1 MCEEEEH
8 SSDSSSAVRSSALDL
23 PQTKAGMFR
32 WKGWSLRKY
41 QSQREG
47 LSINSCISLAS
58 HPVLPPLTKLPWW
71 LREKPREI
79 QISVNY

>member
-32 WKGWSLRKY
+32 WKG
-41 QSQREG
+41 
-47 LSINSCISLAS
+47 
-58 HPVLPPLTKLPWW
+58 
-71 LREKPREI
+71 
-79 QISVNY
+79 